1 QLVLGSLA
9 GIAVEPLD
17 NALIELH
24 GSERVLAALAVATRY
39 AGLLVAPMHLSADY
53 SHAAIDVQHISSLEI
68 FAGLLLAACSLGAAW
83 RYLRRPDVPGLGM
96 VWLVVC
102 FSPLVNVL
110 FPIGTILAERLTY
123 APSLGFC
130 LFLGWALVRSRRHL
144 GPRLMPTL
152 GLALLL
158 VLGLRTTA
166 RCADWRSERS
176 LFQAVVAHYPESAR
190 GHKGLAKAL
199 SDAGQ
204 LAAAEG
210 HYRRAIEIYPRFDT
224 AHYNLGILLHGTA
237 RFEEALVHFERACS
251 LRPTFADAHLNR
263 GAALFQLGRVS
274 QALAATQRA
283 LALRPDWDLALQN
296 LSDIQATINRQGN
309 GP

>member
-1 QLVLGSLA
+1 
-9 GIAVEPLD
+9 
-17 NALIELH
+17 
-24 GSERVLAALAVATRY
+24 
-39 AGLLVAPMHLSADY
+39 M
-53 SHAAIDVQHISSLEI
+53 
-68 FAGLLLAACSLGAAW
+68 
-83 RYLRRPDVPGLGM
+83 
-96 VWLVVC
+96 
-102 FSPLVNVL
+102 
-110 FPIGTILAERLTY
+110 
-123 APSLGFC
+123 
-130 LFLGWALVRSRRHL
+130 
-144 GPRLMPTL
+144 
-152 GLALLL
+152 
-158 VLGLRTTA
+158 
-166 RCADWRSERS
+166 
-176 LFQAVVAHYPESAR
+176 
-190 GHKGLAKAL
+190 AKAL